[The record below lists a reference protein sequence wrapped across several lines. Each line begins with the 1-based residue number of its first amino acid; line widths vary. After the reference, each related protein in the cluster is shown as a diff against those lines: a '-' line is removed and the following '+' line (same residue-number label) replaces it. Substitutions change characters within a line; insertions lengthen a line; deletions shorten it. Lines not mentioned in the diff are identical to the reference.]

1 MCIICIEYQQGKLT
15 PLEGMRNL
23 QEMKDIIDDEHY
35 YEVFTTLYDDY
46 LDEENKKDLD
56 NKKGGSKCGTKS

>member
-1 MCIICIEYQQGKLT
+1 
-15 PLEGMRNL
+15 MRNL

-56 NKKGGSKCGTKS
+56 SKKGGSKCGTKS